1 MNYYHYTISVFL
13 SHLFLLWLNL
23 TFTAILFF
31 SAVSAPGCMKLNL
44 SRPVKTSPG
53 DCMTSHM
60 KANTNCSFSCLQGYQ
75 LQGPPFTL
83 CGSNGEWTNSAKAVS
98 CKGELWH
105 FSLLSW
111 DALRLLRDKMC
122 RIPCHVLIHEIKTI
136 NS

>member
-1 MNYYHYTISVFL
+1 MYSFPICFYCA
-13 SHLFLLWLNL
+13 WLIL

-31 SAVSAPGCMKLNL
+31 STVSAPGCKKLNL

-122 RIPCHVLIHEIKTI
+122 RIPCHERIHEIKTI

>member
-31 SAVSAPGCMKLNL
+31 STVSAPGCMKLNL

-53 DCMTSHM
+53 DCMTSNM

-75 LQGPPFTL
+75 LQGPPLHCVGQTASGQTVLRQFR
-83 CGSNGEWTNSAKAVS
+83 AKVS
-98 CKGELWH
+98 SGA
-105 FSLLSW
+105 FLSC
-111 DALRLLRDKMC
+111 LGMR
-122 RIPCHVLIHEIKTI
+122 
-136 NS
+136 